1 VSTSEKVAIVTGAA
15 RPWGMGRCVARTL
28 AQKGYDIA
36 VVDVRRDWGED
47 AVREIGALPGRQA
60 AYFETDISKRGAVE
74 QMVRDVVAR
83 FGRVDTLVN
92 NAAVIR
98 RERLEDLTDEAMDFQ
113 MDVNFRG
120 TVLCSQ
126 AVLAVLRSQGD
137 GGSIVNVASGGVV
150 QPLKGLAIYT
160 ASKAAVIGFSR
171 VLAVEA
177 ARDNVIVNVVSPG
190 VMHTAMGSES
200 GPPDE
205 LYDASG
211 RHQLLHRPLDP
222 QEVADVV
229 VYAAT
234 SGNPALTGQVLHAV
248 GGTYVQ

>member
-1 VSTSEKVAIVTGAA
+1 LSSSEKVAIVTGAA
-15 RPWGMGRCVARTL
+15 RPWGMGRCVARRL
-28 AQKGYDIA
+28 AEKGYDIA
-36 VVDVRRDWGED
+36 IVDVRRDWGED
-47 AVREIGALPGRQA
+47 AVREIRQLPGRDA
-60 AYFETDISKRGAVE
+60 AYFETDVSQRTSVE
-74 QMVRDVVAR
+74 KMVRDVVEH
-83 FGRVDTLVN
+83 FGRIDTLIN

-98 RERLEDLTDEAMDFQ
+98 RQRMEELTDDAIDFQ
-113 MDVNFRG
+113 MNINFRG

-126 AVLAVLRSQGD
+126 AVLNVLRSQGS

-177 ARDNVIVNVVSPG
+177 ARDNIVVNVVNPG
-190 VMHTAMGSES
+190 VMNTAMGSES
-200 GPPDE
+200 GPE
-205 LYDASG
+205 EEHYHQQG
-211 RHQLLHRPLDP
+211 RHQLLQRPLDP

-234 SGNPALTGQVLHAV
+234 CGSPALTGQVLHAV